1 MKNNILGLLAIA
13 LVLVFSSCKEE
24 PPYINFEPDKGISD
38 TTYVQLPAPS
48 AQPKATL
55 IEEFSGVRC
64 VNCPTGQ
71 LTAKSIAEKY
81 PNRVNIV
88 TVHPLNK
95 FNALTRPFDKAIG
108 DEVTSSYDFR
118 TDPGAKILDMV
129 GYGTTGSLPMGN
141 INRRLFSGED
151 ARNIDYQKWSGYV
164 DQEINLP
171 TPVNIDLSAKNIGD
185 EIEIEI
191 KLTYTEIVTDSQYVT
206 ISVLESEM
214 EDAQEGKDDNGNSI
228 IYENYIHNHVL
239 RSLVTG
245 YYGDFLNASYE
256 PGRVFYK
263 KYRIKRDAKWNAQNL
278 DVIAFVHLNTTKKNV
293 LHSKEV
299 KVN

>member
-1 MKNNILGLLAIA
+1 MKNKFL
-13 LVLVFSSCKEE
+13 LVLFFVAIILFQACKEE

-38 TTYVQLPAPS
+38 TTYIISPVPA
-48 AQPKATL
+48 AEQKVTL

-64 VNCPTGQ
+64 VNCPAGQ
-71 LTAKSIAEKY
+71 LTAKTIAEKY

-88 TVHPLNK
+88 TIHPLNK
-95 FNALTRPFDKAIG
+95 FNSLTKPFDVATG
-108 DEVTSSYDFR
+108 SEVTSLYDFR

-129 GYGTTGSLPMGN
+129 GYGITGSLPMGN
-141 INRRLFSGED
+141 INRKLFSGET

-171 TPVNIDLSAKNIGD
+171 TPVNIKLNAKNIANEV
-185 EIEIEI
+185 EIEIT
-191 KLTYTEIVTDSQYVT
+191 LTYTELVTDSQYIT
-206 ISVLESEM
+206 ISILESEM
-214 EDAQEGKDDNGNSI
+214 EDAQEGKDANGNSKI
-228 IYENYIHNHVL
+228 FENYIHNHVL
-239 RSLVTG
+239 RALVTG
-245 YYGDFLNASYE
+245 FYGDYLKGTYE

-263 KYRIKRDAKWNAQNL
+263 KYRIKRDAKWNAANL
-278 DVIAFVHLNTTKKNV
+278 DVLAMVHLNTTKKNV